1 MGKKKFRSYI
11 GLGCILILIFW
22 IVNHMGQLLALISI
36 GAGIIMPFIVG
47 ACIAFILNVPM
58 KEIEKHIFNSEKT
71 KKFKKFRRVI
81 AFFITF
87 IAVIA
92 IITLALFVIIPEV
105 VNTGSQLMKQIPAAT
120 DELIAF
126 LERTG
131 QQYPVAT
138 DQITQ
143 WISNF
148 KFDINSLMDMGVTNL
163 LTSGIAAVTGVLSGF
178 INFFIGIVFAIY
190 ILFEKDNLCRQI
202 KKLIYRVFSKKRAE
216 RILFVSRLSNVT
228 FSNFLRGQCLEAVI
242 LGSMFCIIMSIIGLP
257 YAFLIGILIAFTAL
271 VPIVGAFVGC
281 ILGAFFI
288 AIVNPMQALIFII
301 LFLVLQQVEG
311 NLIYPHVVGNS
322 IGLPGIWVL
331 VAVTVGGKL
340 FGVLGMLIF
349 IPICSVCYALLRT
362 FVNEKEQS
370 KTPEEKDTKTNTEK
384 TVKVKQ
390 IEEIK

>member
-1 MGKKKFRSYI
+1 MDKKKIKNYI
-11 GLGCILILIFW
+11 LTGFTLILFYW
-22 IVNHMGQLLALISI
+22 IINHMFQFLALIS
-36 GAGIIMPFIVG
+36 GIMYLFMPFIIG

-58 KEIEKHIFNSEKT
+58 KELEKHLFVSKKT
-71 KKFKKFRRVI
+71 AKFHKFRRI
-81 AFFITF
+81 SAFFITF
-87 IAVIA
+87 ILVIG

-105 VNTGSQLMKQIPAAT
+105 VNTGGQLMKQIPKAT

-126 LERTG
+126 LNRTNL
-131 QQYPVAT
+131 QYPGVT
-138 DQITQ
+138 DQIVD

-148 KFDINSLMDMGVTNL
+148 KFDINSIMDMGVMDIL
-163 LTSGIAAVTGVLSGF
+163 SSGIAAVTGVVSGF
-178 INFFIGIVFAIY
+178 VNFLIGIVFAIY

-202 KKLIYRVFSKKRAE
+202 TKLIKRIFSEERAE
-216 RILFVSRLSNVT
+216 RILFVAHLSNMT

-257 YAFLIGILIAFTAL
+257 YAFLIGILIALSAL

-281 ILGAFFI
+281 ALGAFFI
-288 AIVNPMQALIFII
+288 AMVNPMQALVFII
-301 LFLVLQQVEG
+301 LFLVLQQIEG
-311 NLIYPHVVGNS
+311 NLIYPHVVGSS

-362 FVNEKEQS
+362 FVNQDRKEQ
-370 KTPEEKDTKTNTEK
+370 KTSDKVS
-384 TVKVKQ
+384 TVKNKKEVKK
-390 IEEIK
+390 ET

>member
-1 MGKKKFRSYI
+1 MEKKKFKSYI
-11 GLGCILILIFW
+11 AIGVILMLFFW
-22 IVNHMGQLLALISI
+22 IINHMGQFLDLISNI
-36 GAGIIMPFIVG
+36 AHLIMPFIVG

-58 KEIEKHIFNSEKT
+58 KTLENRLYCKEKM
-71 KKFKKFRRVI
+71 KKFRRFRRVT

-87 IAVIA
+87 ILVVV

-105 VNTGSQLMKQIPAAT
+105 VNTGGQLMKQIPTAT
-120 DELIAF
+120 DKLVAF
-126 LERTG
+126 LEKTG
-131 QQYPVAT
+131 RQYPDVT
-138 DQITQ
+138 NQIVD

-148 KFDINSLMDMGVTNL
+148 KFDINSLFDMGVTDL

-178 INFFIGIVFAIY
+178 VNFFIGIVFAIY
-190 ILFEKDNLCRQI
+190 LLFEKDNLCRQCR
-202 KKLIYRVFSKKRAE
+202 KLINRIFPAKRAE
-216 RILFVSRLSNVT
+216 RILFVTRLSNET
-228 FSNFLRGQCLEAVI
+228 FTNFLKGQCLEAVI
-242 LGSMFCIIMSIIGLP
+242 LGSMFCVVMTIFGLP
-257 YAFLIGILIAFTAL
+257 YAFLIGILIALTAL

-288 AIVNPMQALIFII
+288 AMVNPMQALIFII
-301 LFLVLQQVEG
+301 MFLILQQVEG

-362 FVNEKEQS
+362 FVNEKR
-370 KTPEEKDTKTNTEK
+370 TDI
-384 TVKVKQ
+384 V
-390 IEEIK
+390 